1 MKSSIVGRIVM
12 AARVRK
18 ATEVEGIGQAEAIA
32 DMSMGMVQI
41 AKVTAEEVIEAA
53 EAEKERGEGTR
64 AMINEI

>member
-1 MKSSIVGRIVM
+1 MKSPIAGRIVM
-12 AARVRK
+12 TARVRE
-18 ATEVEGIGQAEAIA
+18 ATGVEGIGQAEAIV

-41 AKVTAEEVIEAA
+41 AKVTAEEVTEAA